1 MANLLDIREILDV
14 NSFQK
19 IQDDIAKA
27 TEFAMITVDYKG
39 IPVTKHSRCS
49 EFCRLIREQKEFSK
63 LCEKCDSRG
72 GLEAAREGSFY
83 IYKCHRGLVDVAV
96 PIIIDGQY
104 LGAVMVGQVLLMD
117 AYEKIPVLS
126 FDKIKAVSEMMSH
139 VSNYIVE
146 EALLKRTQ
154 NEIYTKNIEIA
165 RAERSKL
172 ELEEEYK
179 ACQLKALQSQI
190 NPHFLFN
197 VLNSIASLA
206 IIEDAPK
213 TQEVIYNLSYILRYT
228 LKKANKIV
236 RLSEEINHVKAYLEI
251 QKVRFGE
258 RIQYN
263 IDFDEE
269 DSNVQIPFMALQVFV
284 ENAVLH
290 GIEEKEQG
298 GTINLSIKSRG
309 EDMII
314 TISDDGVGISVEK
327 LCEIRNEIK
336 SRDKLDLDK
345 VGINNVNKRM
355 FHYYGEEYSINIDSK
370 VKKGT
375 KVEIIIPRKL

>member
-1 MANLLDIREILDV
+1 M
-14 NSFQK
+14 
-19 IQDDIAKA
+19 
-27 TEFAMITVDYKG
+27 
-39 IPVTKHSRCS
+39 
-49 EFCRLIREQKEFSK
+49 
-63 LCEKCDSRG
+63 
-72 GLEAAREGSFY
+72 
-83 IYKCHRGLVDVAV
+83 
-96 PIIIDGQY
+96 
-104 LGAVMVGQVLLMD
+104 
-117 AYEKIPVLS
+117 
-126 FDKIKAVSEMMSH
+126 
-139 VSNYIVE
+139 
-146 EALLKRTQ
+146 
-154 NEIYTKNIEIA
+154 
-165 RAERSKL
+165 
-172 ELEEEYK
+172 
-179 ACQLKALQSQI
+179 
-190 NPHFLFN
+190 
-197 VLNSIASLA
+197 
-206 IIEDAPK
+206 
-213 TQEVIYNLSYILRYT
+213 SYILRYT

-336 SRDKLDLDK
+336 TKKNEEKRRKL
-345 VGINNVNKRM
+345 GINNVNKRM

>member
-1 MANLLDIREILDV
+1 
-14 NSFQK
+14 
-19 IQDDIAKA
+19 
-27 TEFAMITVDYKG
+27 
-39 IPVTKHSRCS
+39 
-49 EFCRLIREQKEFSK
+49 
-63 LCEKCDSRG
+63 
-72 GLEAAREGSFY
+72 
-83 IYKCHRGLVDVAV
+83 
-96 PIIIDGQY
+96 
-104 LGAVMVGQVLLMD
+104 
-117 AYEKIPVLS
+117 
-126 FDKIKAVSEMMSH
+126 
-139 VSNYIVE
+139 
-146 EALLKRTQ
+146 
-154 NEIYTKNIEIA
+154 
-165 RAERSKL
+165 
-172 ELEEEYK
+172 
-179 ACQLKALQSQI
+179 
-190 NPHFLFN
+190 
-197 VLNSIASLA
+197 
-206 IIEDAPK
+206 
-213 TQEVIYNLSYILRYT
+213 
-228 LKKANKIV
+228 
-236 RLSEEINHVKAYLEI
+236 
-251 QKVRFGE
+251 
-258 RIQYN
+258 YN

>member
-1 MANLLDIREILDV
+1 MP
-14 NSFQK
+14 
-19 IQDDIAKA
+19 AKSSS
-27 TEFAMITVDYKG
+27 I
-39 IPVTKHSRCS
+39 
-49 EFCRLIREQKEFSK
+49 
-63 LCEKCDSRG
+63 
-72 GLEAAREGSFY
+72 
-83 IYKCHRGLVDVAV
+83 
-96 PIIIDGQY
+96 
-104 LGAVMVGQVLLMD
+104 
-117 AYEKIPVLS
+117 
-126 FDKIKAVSEMMSH
+126 
-139 VSNYIVE
+139 SN
-146 EALLKRTQ
+146 KPT
-154 NEIYTKNIEIA
+154 
-165 RAERSKL
+165 
-172 ELEEEYK
+172 
-179 ACQLKALQSQI
+179 
-190 NPHFLFN
+190 FLFN

-298 GTINLSIKSRG
+298 GVINLSIKSRG

-370 VKKGT
+370 VK
-375 KVEIIIPRKL
+375 RY